1 MALQTDLTS
10 DEELS
15 TTIDLSDAQAIRKQL
30 DGLENMYTEVGGTI
44 HSKSI
49 SFSTL
54 RRIPGVE
61 AAGTAKVRA
70 APRCW
75 RGRGCQVRDRA
86 AEDVR
91 EHVLAAER
99 VQHRQQAPL
108 QQDCAGG
115 ASSARVTGVNCACV
129 QEKKREERGGHRGR
143 GLGKDKNYTKRF
155 QRLESHV
162 VTLARYRGDCGVRD
176 DHVLHPQVGGAPLLG
191 DEDPAR
197 HRAGDGADQTG
208 DPADQTKQ
216 VHRRERGSKIVQ
228 LHGMSTNLS
237 QCSAILY

>member
-30 DGLENMYTEVGGTI
+30 DGLENMYTEVGETI

-54 RRIPGVE
+54 RRISGVE

-115 ASSARVTGVNCACV
+115 ASSARVTGVTVPVFRRRSGRSEAATGAGDSA
-129 QEKKREERGGHRGR
+129 RTRTTPRGSSGWSPTWSRWPGT
-143 GLGKDKNYTKRF
+143 GLC
-155 QRLESHV
+155 S
-162 VTLARYRGDCGVRD
+162 VRDD
-176 DHVLHPQVGGAPLLG
+176 DHVLYPQVGGAPLLG